1 MIQKPQTPPSTTQT
15 NVSTTP
21 VFRAVA
27 VAGLLLLALSGC
39 SDVKRSLGYEKAPPD
54 EFQVVA
60 RAPLAMPPD
69 FNLRPPTPGATR
81 PQEGTTTDQARAA
94 LLGERSGVSLTTVGR
109 DSGDMALLTRAG
121 ANQAQPGIRQ
131 LVDKESQALAEGSR
145 SFTDKLVFWRK
156 PPAPGDGEQLDAAKE
171 AQRLRENQALGRP
184 VTAGETPRIERTHK
198 GFLEGVF

>member
-1 MIQKPQTPPSTTQT
+1 MTQTPQPQTTNAPP
-15 NVSTTP
+15 P

-27 VAGLLLLALSGC
+27 AAGLLLLALSGC
-39 SDVKRSLGYEKAPPD
+39 SDLKRSLGYEKAPPD

-69 FNLRPPTPGATR
+69 FNLRPPSPGATR
-81 PQEGTTTDQARAA
+81 PQEGTTRDQARAA
-94 LLGERSGVSLTTVGR
+94 LLGERSGVTISTVGR

-121 ANQAQPGIRQ
+121 AEQAQPGIRQ

-156 PPAPGDGEQLDAAKE
+156 APEPGDGEQLDAAKE

-184 VTAGETPRIERTHK
+184 VTAGETPRIERRH
-198 GFLEGVF
+198 EGLLQGIF